1 MDIENTFIITFT
13 TNNIETLYSHFNGH
27 IRDIEIKLQIKVGNE
42 LNESNESCN
51 PMFREILFRK
61 ATEFFTYNNP
71 HKLSSVIMIS
81 PYNCVNNDNYNF
93 WNKYAH
99 ETIITS
105 YSIEIKLVVYE
116 NSILESKSI
125 SKSKSKLELVKN
137 YKEIMES
144 VVEECDQKKLKYIES
159 KTEPDIYFDYNLNYM

>member
-27 IRDIEIKLQIKVGNE
+27 IRDIEITLKIKVD
-42 LNESNESCN
+42 NESNESCN
-51 PMFREILFRK
+51 PRFREILFRK
-61 ATEFFTYNNP
+61 ATEFFRYNNP
-71 HKLSSVIMIS
+71 HKLLSVVMFS
-81 PYNCVNNDNYNF
+81 PYHIENMDNYNF

-105 YSIEIKLVVYE
+105 YSIEIKLVVFK
-116 NSILESKSI
+116 NSILEHQP
-125 SKSKSKLELVKN
+125 KLELVEN
-137 YKEIMES
+137 YNEIMQS